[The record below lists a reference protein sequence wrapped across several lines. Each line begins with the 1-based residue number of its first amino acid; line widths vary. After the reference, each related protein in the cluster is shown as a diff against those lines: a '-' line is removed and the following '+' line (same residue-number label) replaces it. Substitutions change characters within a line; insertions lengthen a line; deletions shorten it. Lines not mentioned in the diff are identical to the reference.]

1 MPCLEWF
8 DEQDQAYRAQVLPPE
23 VRARVAVEA
32 GATLGWWRYV
42 GDHGKVIGIDHF
54 GASADQGVLF
64 VEFGITVEAIVASA
78 SASIASARAGQ
89 PTIGD

>member
-8 DEQDQAYRAQVLPPE
+8 DEQEQAYRDSVLLPT

-54 GASADQGVLF
+54 GASADQSVLF
-64 VEFGITVEAIVASA
+64 HEFGITTEAI
-78 SASIASARAGQ
+78 IAAAKTSMGA
-89 PTIGD
+89 